1 MPGAIADR
9 GKCNGYVSG
18 DVHDDGASVLL
29 PETSGMVDVS
39 NRTKESFRRFAV
51 AQLPALYSLARTLV
65 RDGAEDLVQET
76 LLRAYRAY
84 YDLADDAAGGRWLK
98 TIMVNVFRDQL
109 RKRARSVD
117 ELPVEDV
124 EDFSLYRTLAD
135 EDPFPY
141 SDTLHQDFLGT
152 FDRRDV
158 REVLMRLPDIY
169 RVPLVLRYMDGFAT
183 KEIAV
188 ELGTPVG
195 TILARLHRG
204 RKRFERELWAYA
216 DECGLLREEG
226 VG

>member
-1 MPGAIADR
+1 
-9 GKCNGYVSG
+9 
-18 DVHDDGASVLL
+18 
-29 PETSGMVDVS
+29 MVDVS
-39 NRTKESFRRFAV
+39 NRTKESFRRLAV
-51 AQLPALYSLARTLV
+51 TELPALYARARTLV

-84 YDLADDAAGGRWLK
+84 GGLADDAAGGRWLK

-109 RKRARSVD
+109 RKQARSVD

-124 EDFSLYRTLAD
+124 EDFSLYRTLAE

-141 SDTLHQDFLGT
+141 SDTLHQDFLGA

-158 REVLMRLPDIY
+158 REVLMRLPEIY
-169 RVPLVLRYMDGFAT
+169 RAPLVLRYMDGFAT
-183 KEIAV
+183 KEIAL